1 MKLLSDTV
9 RERSVWAN
17 RDFLY
22 LWGATVISQ
31 LGTQI
36 TFLGL
41 PFLAVT
47 MLNATPLQ
55 TSVLAMLGWVPVV
68 ALGFVAG
75 AIIDRGRRQP
85 VLIWCDVARAVVMLT
100 VPVAYLFGGLS
111 LWQLYAVVLLMGVFS
126 TFFDT
131 AYQARVPS
139 LVPDTQLVAAN
150 SGLEI
155 AQSGTRI
162 VGPGLA
168 GALIALLTAPLA
180 ILLDALSYLL
190 SALLLLGI
198 RAPESVSDMP
208 PSGTRADRPLRV
220 DIKEGLV
227 FFWRKPLLRSLVGCT
242 VLMSVGWALVEG
254 IFLFYLIRTLGLD
267 AGLTGVIF
275 SFGNVGLL
283 VAAAVTGRLVGRW
296 GLGPVVGSAVVL
308 HAGGILLIA
317 LAPLAPLPFL
327 VEHSQRADHRRSAG
341 DSHRA
346 SNNNLDRGAPQL
358 LCLHSDDPRRRV
370 ASAPPVGSER
380 VVAPQP
386 LQKPTEV
393 QHGCGARSPG
403 APAQRPALHL
413 RCGAQRSGVGCK
425 RGLGSD
431 VTPRQM
437 LCLQACQI
445 AI

>member
-1 MKLLSDTV
+1 MSAFYIVVPMKLLSDTA

-55 TSVLAMLGWVPVV
+55 TSVLATLGWVPVV

-85 VLIWCDVARAVVMLT
+85 VLIWCDVARAVVLLT
-100 VPVAYLFGGLS
+100 IPIACLFGGLS
-111 LWQLYAVVLLMGVFS
+111 LWQLYAVVLLTGVFS

-139 LVPDTQLVAAN
+139 LVPAGQLVAAN

-198 RAPESVSDMP
+198 RAPETVSDMP
-208 PSGTRADRPLRV
+208 PLGTRANRPLRV

-227 FFWRKPLLRSLVGCT
+227 FFWREPLLRSLVGCT

-275 SFGNVGLL
+275 SVGNVGLL

-296 GLGPVVGSAVVL
+296 ELGPVVGSAVVL

-327 VEHSQRADHRRSAG
+327 ITGYLVRAA
-341 DSHRA
+341 A
-346 SNNNLDRGAPQL
+346 
-358 LCLHSDDPRRRV
+358 
-370 ASAPPVGSER
+370 
-380 VVAPQP
+380 VVAYNISQVTIR
-386 LQKPTEV
+386 Q
-393 QHGCGARSPG
+393 C
-403 APAQRPALHL
+403 
-413 RCGAQRSGVGCK
+413 
-425 RGLGSD
+425 
-431 VTPRQM
+431 VTPSQM
-437 LCLQACQI
+437 LGRVTATARVISWSSIPSGLIIGGLLATAIGLQTTIWTGALLSCCACI
-445 AI
+445 PMILGGVWRVRRLSVPSAL

>member
-1 MKLLSDTV
+1 V
-9 RERSVWAN
+9 RC
-17 RDFLY
+17 
-22 LWGATVISQ
+22 GA
-31 LGTQI
+31 G
-36 TFLGL
+36 
-41 PFLAVT
+41 
-47 MLNATPLQ
+47 
-55 TSVLAMLGWVPVV
+55 SVL
-68 ALGFVAG
+68 
-75 AIIDRGRRQP
+75 
-85 VLIWCDVARAVVMLT
+85 LT
-100 VPVAYLFGGLS
+100 IPIACLFGGLS
-111 LWQLYAVVLLMGVFS
+111 LWQLYAVVLLTGVFS

-139 LVPDTQLVAAN
+139 LVPAGQLVAAN

-198 RAPESVSDMP
+198 RAPETVSDMP
-208 PSGTRADRPLRV
+208 PLGTRANRPLRV

-227 FFWRKPLLRSLVGCT
+227 FFWREPLLRSLVGCT

-275 SFGNVGLL
+275 SVGNVGLL

-327 VEHSQRADHRRSAG
+327 ITGYLVRAA
-341 DSHRA
+341 A
-346 SNNNLDRGAPQL
+346 
-358 LCLHSDDPRRRV
+358 
-370 ASAPPVGSER
+370 
-380 VVAPQP
+380 VVAYNISQVTIR
-386 LQKPTEV
+386 Q
-393 QHGCGARSPG
+393 C
-403 APAQRPALHL
+403 
-413 RCGAQRSGVGCK
+413 
-425 RGLGSD
+425 
-431 VTPRQM
+431 VTPSQM
-437 LCLQACQI
+437 LGRVTATARVISWSSIPSGLIIGGLLATAIGLQTTIWTGALLSCCACI
-445 AI
+445 PMILGGVWRVRRLSVPSAL